1 MCHSILHTQ
10 ALVSITIDEI
20 EQVSPY
26 FKKPEP
32 ILNKFDANQRE
43 PSYDYV

>member
-10 ALVSITIDEI
+10 TLVSILIGKI

-32 ILNKFDANQRE
+32 ILNKLDVTQRE